1 MNRAQKAAVI
11 EDLQGS
17 LNDAPLVILTDF
29 VGSTVD
35 DLDKIRKACEPAGA
49 TFRVVK
55 NTLARRAV
63 DGTALEGLA
72 DRFQGNVAV
81 LISGEDP
88 VAAAKLFTEQAKGN
102 DKLSLKAG
110 FFEGDVLEASGVV
123 AVASLPSK
131 EELQVQLL
139 RVLQGGPQQVLTVLQ
154 APARDLLYL
163 LHNRANQ
170 LGDAS

>member
-17 LNDAPLVILTDF
+17 LTQAPLVILTDF

-35 DLDKIRKACEPAGA
+35 ELDNIRKACEPTGA
-49 TFRVVK
+49 QFRVVK
-55 NTLARRAV
+55 NTLAKRAV
-63 DGTALEGLA
+63 DGTELQGLA
-72 DRFQGNVAV
+72 DRFQGNIAV

-88 VAAAKLFTEQAKGN
+88 VATAKLFTEHAKGN
-102 DKLSLKAG
+102 DKLCVKAG
-110 FFEGDVLEASGVV
+110 YFEGDVLEAAGVV

-139 RVLQGGPQQVLTVLQ
+139 RVLQGGPQQVLNVLQ

-170 LGDAS
+170 LGDES